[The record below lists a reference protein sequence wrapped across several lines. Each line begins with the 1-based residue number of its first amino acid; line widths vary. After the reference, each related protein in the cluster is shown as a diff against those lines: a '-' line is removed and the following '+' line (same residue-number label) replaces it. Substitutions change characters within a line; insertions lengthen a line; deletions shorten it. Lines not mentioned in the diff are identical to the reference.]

1 MPTAPSSL
9 FIHSLAQL
17 PALLALLTLLTL
29 ATGVCRYHD
38 TLLIH
43 QTVIVNLCS
52 NCGATVALKIPPGD
66 NLPRHVC
73 EACNTIHYQN
83 PRMILGTIPEYGDKI
98 ILCKRAIEPRYGKW
112 TLPAGFMENG
122 ESTAEA
128 ALRETREEANANVE
142 LGALFSMLSVP
153 HVHQVHIF
161 YRATLLDLNFG
172 PGEESLEVE
181 LFSEADIPWSELAF
195 RTISTTLQH
204 YFDDRKTGRFAL
216 HSGSIAPQH
225 P

>member
-1 MPTAPSSL
+1 
-9 FIHSLAQL
+9 
-17 PALLALLTLLTL
+17 
-29 ATGVCRYHD
+29 
-38 TLLIH
+38 
-43 QTVIVNLCS
+43 
-52 NCGATVALKIPPGD
+52 
-66 NLPRHVC
+66 
-73 EACNTIHYQN
+73 
-83 PRMILGTIPEYGDKI
+83 
-98 ILCKRAIEPRYGKW
+98 
-112 TLPAGFMENG
+112 
-122 ESTAEA
+122 
-128 ALRETREEANANVE
+128 
-142 LGALFSMLSVP
+142 MLSVH